1 MTSVLVRVRVP
12 AGLRDLVG
20 GEPEVAVT
28 LHTASGTT
36 TVAAVLDALVQRH
49 PALERRIRDERGQP
63 RRHVNLFV
71 GTDNIRDGEGLDTVM
86 AAGSE
91 LTVLPAVSGG

>member
-1 MTSVLVRVRVP
+1 MLVRVRVP
-12 AGLRDLVG
+12 AGLRDLVAG
-20 GEPEVAVT
+20 AAEVAVT
-28 LHTASGTT
+28 LDTPSGTA
-36 TVAAVLDALVQRH
+36 TVAAVLDALVEHH
-49 PALERRIRDERGQP
+49 PALERRIRDERGRP

-71 GTDNIRDGEGLDTVM
+71 GADNIRDRQGLDTLM